1 MEVNKIYVGDCDA
14 LTKQEKKMYN
24 DFVNTLN
31 NNKDLLVKSLKV
43 DRGISTYENKQTL
56 AFDLETTLGLTDEKA
71 YNVFNNFFK
80 KYPYAYLEFNKPNLS
95 VWEQLLMDK
104 SETTLVIHQPIT
116 FEIIK

>member
-1 MEVNKIYVGDCDA
+1 MEE

-31 NNKDLLVKSLKV
+31 NNKDLLVESLKV
-43 DRGISTYENKQTL
+43 SRGTSTYQNKETL
-56 AFDLETTLGLTDEKA
+56 AFDLETTLGLTEEKVSK
-71 YNVFNNFFK
+71 VFNNFFK

-95 VWEQLLMDK
+95 VFAQMLIDK
-104 SETTLVIHQPIT
+104 SQTTLIAHKPIT

>member
-71 YNVFNNFFK
+71 YNVFDEFLK
-80 KYPYAYLEFNKPNLS
+80 KYPYAHIEFNKPNLS
-95 VWEQLLMDK
+95 VLAQMFMDK
-104 SETTLVIHQPIT
+104 SETTLVAHQPIT